1 MERNFHNQI
10 ISDDWLVRK
19 TRLFFLFY
27 WVSTFALFSMSL
39 SSHSK
44 DIFGFFQRVAQF
56 DITWRALFLCC
67 CWVLLKNQSNSME
80 NCHPCSDFYC
90 IQHPFNVGV
99 RVFCALVLS
108 SSSSHCDRALFI
120 ARVSIYVIS
129 DMYTVRAFSLSSR
142 MIFWCFLYT
151 IKVGLI
157 QCLFTHSRSRAFLS
171 CVSNAGNFS
180 FRACTNIHTHSTRS
194 TDLFVGFKMG
204 FSYSYNWKWNV
215 DADVCG

>member
-1 MERNFHNQI
+1 
-10 ISDDWLVRK
+10 
-19 TRLFFLFY
+19 
-27 WVSTFALFSMSL
+27 
-39 SSHSK
+39 
-44 DIFGFFQRVAQF
+44 
-56 DITWRALFLCC
+56 
-67 CWVLLKNQSNSME
+67 ME

-120 ARVSIYVIS
+120 AQVSIYVIS

-180 FRACTNIHTHSTRS
+180 FRACTYIYTHTVHVALIFLSVLRWAFLTLTTGSEMLMQMFVVKNYYELKEREISAINLKITHSWA
-194 TDLFVGFKMG
+194 
-204 FSYSYNWKWNV
+204 FSI
-215 DADVCG
+215 ATI